1 MAAEHFGFGDTELNE
16 ENLINYLSNGE
27 PADKE
32 MCDKLLGLAT
42 SITDEF
48 AEEMLNFDGSLGS
61 FFSMKYNK
69 ALEAPEYSDIKPETA
84 QQMLELFEKGQNTYY
99 ASESWFDISARL
111 SVLYPAC
118 EGNPY
123 YTWRDKGYVTVF
135 DYITVSIIYLRKVQL
150 RLNFFLYRKSFQILQ
165 RKLK

>member
-1 MAAEHFGFGDTELNE
+1 MIIETKQKRCHGDEGNVVHAMASEHFGFGDTQLNE

-61 FFSMKYNK
+61 FFSARFIKRNK
-69 ALEAPEYSDIKPETA
+69 VSELYS
-84 QQMLELFEKGQNTYY
+84 N
-99 ASESWFDISARL
+99 
-111 SVLYPAC
+111 
-118 EGNPY
+118 
-123 YTWRDKGYVTVF
+123 
-135 DYITVSIIYLRKVQL
+135 
-150 RLNFFLYRKSFQILQ
+150 NF
-165 RKLK
+165 

>member
-1 MAAEHFGFGDTELNE
+1 MIIEIKQKRCHGDEGNVVHAMASEHFGFGDTQLNE

-61 FFSMKYNK
+61 FFTTRFLKR
-69 ALEAPEYSDIKPETA
+69 IK
-84 QQMLELFEKGQNTYY
+84 FQNC
-99 ASESWFDISARL
+99 IH
-111 SVLYPAC
+111 
-118 EGNPY
+118 
-123 YTWRDKGYVTVF
+123 K
-135 DYITVSIIYLRKVQL
+135 
-150 RLNFFLYRKSFQILQ
+150 NF
-165 RKLK
+165 